1 MSLFWLILGKH
12 EKLTSRVMV
21 VRSLVKRVLVVRP
34 LVVRVLVVRKMKDLK
49 QTKTSQE
56 ITPT

>member
-1 MSLFWLILGKH
+1 MGHLGKH

-21 VRSLVKRVLVVRP
+21 VRSLVVRVLVVRP